1 LLSVRAR
8 VTLNENILTKV
19 LLFNGLVVIIVL
31 DNIGQGTNRGR
42 DKLRQILVKVLLK
55 FVANNSEFRF
65 VIQTETILELPVPA

>member
-55 FVANNSEFRF
+55 FVANNSEFRL